1 MPVKINAVG
10 KRYGRLVVLHE
21 GPKTR
26 VGVESRVQWV
36 CRCDCGNEATFI
48 GSNLR
53 AGHAK
58 SCGCLS
64 PDRRKWTAKDL
75 AYLREWYGGKS
86 CLEIGDY
93 LGRTARAIALKAF
106 QAGISAHPTIVS
118 PADEADYFSM
128 IHEIAGEAGLNP
140 AKAMASLKRGYP
152 HIRAQAWQRLRERRL
167 TYKYI
172 SAISGFDH
180 STIMHAVGRLA
191 ERQREAVE

>member
-1 MPVKINAVG
+1 MPSKINAVG
-10 KRYGRLVVLHE
+10 KRYGRLIVVRE

-26 VGVESRVQWV
+26 VGVESRVQWI

-106 QAGISAHPTIVS
+106 QAGISSRQTVVS
-118 PADEADYFSM
+118 ATESADYLS
-128 IHEIAGEAGLNP
+128 IIQEIAASAGLSP
-140 AKAMASLKRGYP
+140 SKAMSSLKRPYP
-152 HIRAQAWQRLRERRL
+152 RVRAQAWQRLRERRL
-167 TYKYI
+167 TYKHI

-180 STIMHAVGRLA
+180 STIIHAVMRLA
-191 ERQREAVE
+191 ERAAAE